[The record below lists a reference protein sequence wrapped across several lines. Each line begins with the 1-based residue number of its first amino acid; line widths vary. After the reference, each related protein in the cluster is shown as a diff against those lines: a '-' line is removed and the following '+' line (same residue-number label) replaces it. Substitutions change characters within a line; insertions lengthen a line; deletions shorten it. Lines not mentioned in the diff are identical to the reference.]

1 MIVRTEVVKNRL
13 PARVGR
19 VPDTKLRS
27 SLPSGVLSFTYDDGL
42 LSRMSIVGIALPRN
56 GVPFV
61 TRELESWLISLPAPA
76 ITARMDEQ
84 LYTEDP
90 FSISPNPLYLY
101 LTPSLKA
108 TLHKIRYTINRRQ
121 GLTCVLGD
129 VGYGKSTVL
138 RFMYTEFAARETVLA
153 RLISSP
159 NYPSEFAF
167 LKSVSGEFDVP
178 AKRSI
183 VDQERELKAFLIE
196 QYTEGRNVALFID
209 EAQRLSNKS
218 LEIIRSMLNFET
230 DDAKLIQIVLS
241 GQIELRDRLVTDELK
256 AIESRIVMPTVLNAL
271 SPGEMVDMIEFRCLR
286 AEIKQPFTPA
296 SFQTIYD
303 ESGGIPRDVLKIC
316 GTAYEYMRMVEEDE
330 IDPEMV
336 TVAAKEARLK
346 GKAANS
352 E

>member
-1 MIVRTEVVKNRL
+1 MNE
-13 PARVGR
+13 
-19 VPDTKLRS
+19 KLYS
-27 SLPSGVLSFTYDDGL
+27 
-42 LSRMSIVGIALPRN
+42 
-56 GVPFV
+56 
-61 TRELESWLISLPAPA
+61 
-76 ITARMDEQ
+76 
-84 LYTEDP
+84 EDP

-138 RFMYTEFAARETVLA
+138 RFMYTEFDANENVTA

-159 NYPSEFAF
+159 NYTSEFAF

-183 VDQERELKAFLIE
+183 IDQERELKAFLIE
-196 QYTEGRNVALFID
+196 EFAAGRNVALFID
-209 EAQRLSNKS
+209 EAQRLSNKM
-218 LEIIRSMLNFET
+218 LEIVRSMLNFET

-241 GQIELRDRLVTDELK
+241 GQLELRDRLVRDDLK

-271 SPGEMVDMIEFRCLR
+271 SPGELVDMIEFRCR
-286 AEIKQPFTPA
+286 QAEIKQPFTPA
-296 SFQTIYD
+296 AFQTIYE
-303 ESGGIPRDVLKIC
+303 ESGGIPRDALKIC
-316 GTAYEYMRMVEEDE
+316 ATAYEYMRMAEETE
-330 IDPEMV
+330 IDPELI
-336 TVAAKEARLK
+336 TAATQQARLK
-346 GKAANS
+346 PRAAAAN